1 MTNSWKVNWS
11 NFALGDLKV
20 FHVSAPILVNL
31 WKRFPLFSLHS
42 SINIIRVL
50 IIQLFPSFCLV
61 WEPKTLF
68 VSTYC
73 SPVLMAFIS
82 CLLYFEVLCFQ
93 VSTERENAVI
103 SFWWII
109 LVWSSLGVLVF
120 LWTMHILPLRKHK
133 RKQNLPYFWL
143 SDFLGLQES
152 SKQFLSMYQSAPYYF

>member
-1 MTNSWKVNWS
+1 MPLQVSQ
-11 NFALGDLKV
+11 LLKKCPFSV
-20 FHVSAPILVNL
+20 G
-31 WKRFPLFSLHS
+31 LFTSEFKQSYVQHTKLHL
-42 SINIIRVL
+42 L
-50 IIQLFPSFCLV
+50 IYFL
-61 WEPKTLF
+61 
-68 VSTYC
+68 
-73 SPVLMAFIS
+73 AFIS